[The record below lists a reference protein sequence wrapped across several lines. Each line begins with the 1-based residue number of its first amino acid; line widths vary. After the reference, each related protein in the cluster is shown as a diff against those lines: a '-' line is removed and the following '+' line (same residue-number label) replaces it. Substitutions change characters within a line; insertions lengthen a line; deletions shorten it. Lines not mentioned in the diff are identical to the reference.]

1 MQELFS
7 QKTFS
12 NRQNGE
18 LCKQNK
24 TKIFSL
30 HLFKIRCKEFKDSF
44 GCYIEE
50 K

>member
-7 QKTFS
+7 KKKHQTIAKTV
-12 NRQNGE
+12 
-18 LCKQNK
+18 KQNK
-24 TKIFSL
+24 TKLSL
-30 HLFKIRCKEFKDSF
+30 HLFKIMCKEFKDSF